1 MQSHKIPQ
9 NISGNS
15 DKTLVIMNTSEIMR
29 NLREAHRLIYAF
41 QRCTLDF
48 VFRVKNEVLEKG
60 DSADGLKHFSRDLPK
75 RKGGKSHNEVAFS
88 AIGRHNWA
96 WDFLPT
102 YAYEYY
108 LGQTTLCS
116 GIAARAS
123 IIQIVDDAV
132 YASARGIVQR
142 NGQLA
147 DDTVSE
153 MLDLSQQPPCEETRS
168 WFVFIC
174 QTARGEF
181 HTGLDTS
188 DETISRF
195 IRSGEKIEVIA
206 TPNGFDAKYLIDMK
220 DVFTHRNTDNI
231 ITTLKTLLEGMGTG
245 RLPQSLS
252 KGESQDCFV
261 DISDTCFP
269 DH

>member
-1 MQSHKIPQ
+1 M
-9 NISGNS
+9 NAS
-15 DKTLVIMNTSEIMR
+15 DIMR

-41 QRCTLDF
+41 QRSSLDF

-60 DSADGLKHFSRDLPK
+60 DAVDGLKHFSRDLPK
-75 RKGGKSHNEVAFS
+75 RKSGKSHNEVAFS
-88 AIGRHNWA
+88 AINRHNWA

-108 LGQTTLCS
+108 LGQTTPYSHIVL
-116 GIAARAS
+116 RAS

-153 MLDLSQQPPCEETRS
+153 MLDLSHQSPCDETHS

-174 QTARGEF
+174 QNAQGEYL
-181 HTGLDTS
+181 TNLDTS
-188 DETISRF
+188 DETISKF
-195 IRSGEKIEVIA
+195 IRSKKKIEVKA
-206 TPNGFDAKYLIDMK
+206 TTNGFDVKYLIDMK
-220 DVFTHRNTDNI
+220 DVFTHRNIDNTI
-231 ITTLKTLLEGMGTG
+231 ITLKALVKEMCETLKFDQENALLIEEHFSESDFADTN
-245 RLPQSLS
+245 SL
-252 KGESQDCFV
+252 
-261 DISDTCFP
+261 
-269 DH
+269 